1 MKINKVYMRTKLWLI
16 LSTVLFVTLPAYVQA
31 HNLDTRAVAPAP
43 FNPMNVTIPE
53 GASDQFTVFSRSDLT
68 LKNGHNQASFAAL
81 NKFYNTDR
89 NGNGI
94 FNNIP
99 APQVDGKAVRLLA
112 QEFGG
117 GGGYMNFT
125 DDYVKFGSTTNLT
138 LKQTDLTQVQL
149 SGSSGNNNVIKVTS
163 LRSGSLSDL
172 KTSKSSVSSYFPD
185 LSDTISSDK
194 ICLAGIYSDPSTK
207 KLSVQNGSIAGW
219 DSNNIN
225 VLDYNDLSRYSR
237 NNRVNFN

>member
-81 NKFYNTDR
+81 NKFYNTDK
-89 NGNGI
+89 NGNSI
-94 FNNIP
+94 FNNIT

-117 GGGYMNFT
+117 GGGYMDFT
-125 DDYVKFGSTTNLT
+125 DDYVKFGSTANLT
-138 LKQTDLTQVQL
+138 LKQTKPAQVRL
-149 SGSSGNNNVIKVTS
+149 SGSSGDNNVIQVAK
-163 LRSGSLSDL
+163 LESGSLSDF
-172 KTSKSSVSSYFPD
+172 KISKSSVSSYFPD
-185 LSDTISSDK
+185 LSDTISRDK
-194 ICLAGIYSDPSTK
+194 ICLARIYSDPSTARAT
-207 KLSVQNGSIAGW
+207 SQCNT
-219 DSNNIN
+219 
-225 VLDYNDLSRYSR
+225 
-237 NNRVNFN
+237 